1 MKWSV
6 KLFISGKV
14 VEDIVFAPNMDS
26 ARETSKRR
34 NASEAKV
41 ISVNAK
47 IYPNHSTHNR
57 FEGACNLV
65 QVE

>member
-34 NASEAKV
+34 NASEARV

-47 IYPNHSTHNR
+47 I
-57 FEGACNLV
+57 
-65 QVE
+65 